1 MKLLLTTISLSVLL
15 FACHGVRQVTISN
28 EQFYSNE
35 KVEDKLDKY
44 NVYFHSGS
52 STFKLDHPEM
62 HGDSLVG
69 TPVLVDPKTIV
80 ENPVTPHEL
89 LKSRKDLHVYLDE
102 KNGQAGAKNLQE
114 KIAKGEKITLSRKE
128 VKEVKVL
135 AKDEDAVF
143 ASVGLIILLAI
154 VGILLVYLLILVI
167 AKAADDSTNG
177 SGSGSNSDSGDSGSS
192 NSGDSGGSNSNSGCY
207 IATMVYGSYEA
218 PKVMVLRAFRDQ
230 FLAKYTWGNRFIR
243 WYYANSPGFVAKH
256 EKNKVLGSCIRGIL
270 NVVVWCL
277 KPFFKA

>member
-1 MKLLLTTISLSVLL
+1 MKQIFTTILLTLLL
-15 FACHGVRQVTISN
+15 FGCHGVRQVSLSN

-44 NVYFHSGS
+44 NVYFHNGS
-52 STFKLDHPEM
+52 STYKLDHPVM
-62 HGDSLVG
+62 RGDSLVG
-69 TPVLVDPKTIV
+69 TPVVVDPKTII
-80 ENPVTPHEL
+80 ETPVTPHEL
-89 LKSRKDLHVYLDE
+89 MQSRKDLHVYLDE
-102 KNGQAGAKNLQE
+102 KAAKNIRE
-114 KIAKGEKITLSRKE
+114 KIDKGEKITLSRKE

-143 ASVGLIILLAI
+143 ASIGLIILLAI

-230 FLAKYTWGNRFIR
+230 FLTKYTWGKRFIG

-256 EKNKVLGSCIRGIL
+256 EKNKILGSCIRGIL